1 MRDMDAKRAF
11 DVAASAGGITLLAP
25 VIAGLAGAIWL
36 YDKGSPIY
44 AAKRC
49 GRNGGSFTMYK
60 FRTMVLN
67 ADKLGGSST
76 GNKDPRITPVG
87 RTMRATKAD
96 ELPQLLNVLRG
107 DMSLV
112 GPRPNIDWEVATF
125 SAEERPILSVRPGIT
140 DLASIVFADEG
151 TILADAKDPD
161 LAYEQLI
168 RPWKS
173 RLGLLYAHN
182 SGLPLD
188 LRIIALTLINTFNRA
203 AALTGVARL
212 VASLGAPPDLVAVAS
227 RSNPLTPAAPPGFA
241 APIGQL
247 FG

>member
-1 MRDMDAKRAF
+1 MDGKRAL
-11 DVAASAGGITLLAP
+11 DVAIAGGLFVLAP
-25 VIAGLAGAIWL
+25 VVAGLAAAIWL
-36 YDKGSPIY
+36 QDHGTPIY

-49 GRNGGSFTMYK
+49 GRYGEPFIMYK

-76 GNKDPRITPVG
+76 GNKDPRITAIG
-87 RTMRATKAD
+87 RTMRATKSD
-96 ELPQLLNVLRG
+96 ELPQFVNVLRG

-125 SAEERPILSVRPGIT
+125 SDEERPILDVRPGIT

-151 TILADAKDPD
+151 TILADADDPD

-173 RLGLLYAHN
+173 RLGLLYARN
-182 SGLPLD
+182 ASVPLD
-188 LRIIALTLINTFNRA
+188 LKIVALTLVNTLHRTTALRA
-203 AALTGVARL
+203 VSRL
-212 VASLGAPPDLVAVAS
+212 VASLGASPELVAVA
-227 RSNPLTPAAPPGFA
+227 RREVP
-241 APIGQL
+241 
-247 FG
+247 